1 VFICICLVSS
11 LSTNP
16 SHTLIIMLRLIQ
28 TDKCPHL
35 INKVKTII
43 NSHTRNFFGKR
54 GWVFIISRGNGRGI
68 TKNKNKKKLREIYC
82 TADNVLD
89 IAPNLNIPGG
99 RTQVVGPLWAL
110 SKIQTSCS
118 SGQGQVQIQRSLST
132 CNCNCT
138 YRV

>member
-16 SHTLIIMLRLIQ
+16 SHALIIMLRLIQ
-28 TDKCPHL
+28 TDRCPHL

-68 TKNKNKKKLREIYC
+68 TKKKGKYIAPQTVSLI
-82 TADNVLD
+82 VD
-89 IAPNLNIPGG
+89 IAPNLNLPGG

-118 SGQGQVQIQRSLST
+118 SGLGLVQIQRLPSAIAT
-132 CNCNCT
+132 CN
-138 YRV
+138 VFFSF